1 MAFLSRRGSRP
12 HRCGGPARPEMG
24 PGGPGL
30 ATATHGPPAPG
41 SGPDAHPPPP
51 ASLALRSWAHRS
63 PGPPRW
69 NALPSPAQ
77 APGSVRGARRDPPG
91 ARVSLRRLLRLPVR
105 LTQSRLEHA
114 ARRVAGSRHS
124 PVLLGQARPEF
135 CGGGSRPLRQPR
147 HTWPSSPGNVPVATE
162 QQEFFVLLI
171 FNEFEC

>member
-1 MAFLSRRGSRP
+1 MWWSSQTRDGARR
-12 HRCGGPARPEMG
+12 ARSG
-24 PGGPGL
+24 
-30 ATATHGPPAPG
+30 HGDTRPPAPG

-51 ASLALRSWAHRS
+51 ASLALRFWAHRS
-63 PGPPRW
+63 PGW

-77 APGSVRGARRDPPG
+77 APGSVQGAPRDPPG

-105 LTQSRLEHA
+105 LTQSCLEHA

-135 CGGGSRPLRQPR
+135 RGGGSRPLRQPR

>member
-1 MAFLSRRGSRP
+1 MWWSSQTRDGARRARSGHGDTWPACPGVRP
-12 HRCGGPARPEMG
+12 RR
-24 PGGPGL
+24 
-30 ATATHGPPAPG
+30 
-41 SGPDAHPPPP
+41 PP
-51 ASLALRSWAHRS
+51 ASPGFPRAPLLGTPFPRPPTLERS
-63 PGPPRW
+63 
-69 NALPSPAQ
+69 PSPAQ
-77 APGSVRGARRDPPG
+77 APGSVQGARRDPPG

-135 CGGGSRPLRQPR
+135 RGGGSRPLRQPR